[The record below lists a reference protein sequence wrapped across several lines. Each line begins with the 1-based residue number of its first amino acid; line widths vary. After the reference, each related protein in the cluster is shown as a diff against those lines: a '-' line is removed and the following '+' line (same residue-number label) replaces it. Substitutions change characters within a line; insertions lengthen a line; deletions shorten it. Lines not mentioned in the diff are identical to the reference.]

1 MSRNQT
7 IAPKAPMAER
17 PDRSHPPALTGS
29 PPLFFLG
36 HFLDLLAGLGE
47 TDGDGLLAAFH
58 LAAFSAL
65 AALRFSSLVAVHLAL
80 HFGAGA
86 ARIFPFPLLG
96 HKSLLDKR
104 CRQNKSVAPRRK
116 RTIKGNCSPPD
127 RGTAAVRSALDLAL
141 RSVS

>member
-1 MSRNQT
+1 
-7 IAPKAPMAER
+7 MAER
-17 PDRSHPPALTGS
+17 PERSHLFDGS

-36 HFLDLLAGLGE
+36 HFLALLPGLGE

-65 AALRFSSLVAVHLAL
+65 TALRFSSLVAVHLAL

-96 HKSLLDKR
+96 HKSLLDNR
-104 CRQNKSVAPRRK
+104 CRQNKSVAPRRNVQSK
-116 RTIKGNCSPPD
+116 ATVPSLIVEQPSS
-127 RGTAAVRSALDLAL
+127 AARWTWHCGA
-141 RSVS
+141 

>member
-1 MSRNQT
+1 
-7 IAPKAPMAER
+7 MAER
-17 PDRSHPPALTGS
+17 PERSHLFDGS

-36 HFLDLLAGLGE
+36 HFLALFAGLGE
-47 TDGDGLLAAFH
+47 TDGDSLLPAFH

-96 HKSLLDKR
+96 HKS
-104 CRQNKSVAPRRK
+104 SS
-116 RTIKGNCSPPD
+116 TIDAIKTRASHPAGN
-127 RGTAAVRSALDLAL
+127 VRSKARVPSSIVEQPSADDKLITLGYTFKLLTDEQ
-141 RSVS
+141 

>member
-36 HFLDLLAGLGE
+36 HFLALLAGLGE

-80 HFGAGA
+80 HLGAGA
-86 ARIFPFPLLG
+86 ARIFPFPRLG
-96 HKSLLDKR
+96 HKSLLNR
-104 CRQNKSVAPRRK
+104 CRQNK
-116 RTIKGNCSPPD
+116 
-127 RGTAAVRSALDLAL
+127 RSHPA
-141 RSVS
+141 

>member
-1 MSRNQT
+1 MSGNQT

-17 PDRSHPPALTGS
+17 PERSHPPAFNGS

-36 HFLDLLAGLGE
+36 HFLALLAGLGE

-80 HFGAGA
+80 HLGAGA

-96 HKSLLDKR
+96 HNSLLDNR
-104 CRQNKSVAPRRK
+104 CRQNTRA
-116 RTIKGNCSPPD
+116 SPPPETYD
-127 RGTAAVRSALDLAL
+127 RRQGFPP
-141 RSVS
+141 

>member
-1 MSRNQT
+1 
-7 IAPKAPMAER
+7 MAER
-17 PDRSHPPALTGS
+17 PERSHLFDGS

-36 HFLDLLAGLGE
+36 HFLALLPGLGE

-65 AALRFSSLVAVHLAL
+65 TALRCSSLVAVHLAL

-96 HKSLLDKR
+96 HKRLLDNR

-116 RTIKGNCSPPD
+116 RTIKGNCSPPGSWNS
-127 RGTAAVRSALDLAL
+127 RRLQRVRLAIAE
-141 RSVS
+141 RVMNG